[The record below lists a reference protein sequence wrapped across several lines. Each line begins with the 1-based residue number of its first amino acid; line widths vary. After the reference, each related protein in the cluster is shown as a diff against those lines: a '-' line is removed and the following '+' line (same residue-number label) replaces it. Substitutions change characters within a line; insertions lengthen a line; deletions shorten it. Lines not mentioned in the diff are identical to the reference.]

1 MENATIGYKGMSSV
15 PSEYLCDDG
24 DMKLAVDAEMRDG
37 SYHATK
43 VPKDSCFHVDGF
55 YPKFY
60 HEPSDGKK
68 YLIGLRHDEEDKW
81 VLAAYDKDGEKVEI
95 ENAPEA
101 GEEGAFANFCAMG
114 NFVNFTLDGMVSYSL
129 YSEGAYKYI
138 GNLPPMLDFHFSV
151 VRRYEPDMGLHT
163 KFDDGTVYRIPG
175 PEYVNHNMVS
185 VRAKNLWTSY
195 KNGSSLRD
203 WADRSELGNICDF
216 QSDDEVK
223 KKEDAIFGAWNSAKA
238 YLLKKGYL
246 TSAVL
251 LRYAYRLY
259 DGSIIMPSN
268 PILMFP
274 PDLRPV
280 LFYKYWEKHNRLTE
294 SVDEDLTIYFEAYRI
309 FAKLVDFD
317 AKKFGSWATLIRSVD
332 FFISPQINNIEG
344 DVLDYYFLDG
354 SERIEGTDYSRS
366 AITSFKKRDYKK
378 ELENITSF
386 HLVSSFDFNELSNR
400 FIFRPAQYPCTSFNR
415 ILPDDLSNY
424 IQNERLEES
433 IYSNSNMYAR
443 TITSYNS
450 RMIASSIG
458 RRVCTE
464 WNLNDLDFYYERSR
478 PKDFA
483 LYGVTEE
490 DRKINGEFLYDI
502 AKPDT
507 EYKNIV
513 SKESDLSFILS
524 DTVDAYDVILKV
536 KDKGFSMY
544 LSLGESHVSLPKYIF
559 LTDTSV
565 TGIIAASFQ
574 NDSKVFMSKSMDR
587 GYMLNW
593 VYNIGGEYKS
603 TSEPTELISDA
614 FIYYKNLV
622 KETDVLNPFIFKDG
636 NSCECGKES
645 VMAVASMSAPTSQ
658 GQFGQYPLFA
668 FCTDGIYAIGIGSDG
683 TIQNCSPYSTDIL
696 AGEDALANVC
706 RDIVFASKAGVMSI
720 GEEGRSL
727 LLPAIK
733 EELYGY
739 DNERQKTFVSKVLTD
754 MGVPLPDTTNVYTYI
769 TSGVR
774 MAYDYQHGRVI
785 LYNPNYGYSYVLD
798 AQSKSWS
805 IMTKQF
811 KDNLNPVAE
820 CLMVAPD
827 GQTLHDYSTD
837 EVVEKHG
844 AFLMT
849 RPFKMEQANVM
860 KTIYSIIQ
868 RGNLRSKDAVQQA
881 LYGSRDMVN
890 WVPIW
895 SSKDIYLR
903 GFRGT
908 GYKYFRMALFLPEMT
923 QNDGLDGATISYMP
937 RETDQ
942 QR

>member
-15 PSEYLCDDG
+15 PSDYLCEDG

-68 YLIGLRHDEEDKW
+68 YFIGLRNDEEGKW

-101 GEEGAFANFCAMG
+101 GEEGAFGNFCAMG
-114 NFVNFTLDGMVSYSL
+114 NLVCFTLDKKIVSLQYKN
-129 YSEGAYKYI
+129 YYYKYI
-138 GNLPPMLDFHFSV
+138 DILKKPIGIKFGAKLESYKQLGDEDSTSYLYEPGRKKVSYTGNLNPASVPYEYRFNEFYCPTVFTEDNLKADDSVFAAFNTAVKENLSACKFMFPILLKYAVKLYSGEYINISPPILLFPYPDNTKITFNNGDVHVVYDSYSIYYSLTDEALELIDKLRSLDNLVESIDVFITPQIYDIRTDHV
-151 VRRYEPDMGLHT
+151 VKNTFTTTSWDSIQFIKTKGFYELYKQSNFYLIKSFTLEDFGKT
-163 KFDDGTVYRIPG
+163 ESYEDGTVYFPMLFTGGEDEIKLTTI
-175 PEYVNHNMVS
+175 EQQTLLT
-185 VRAKNLWTSY
+185 A
-195 KNGSSLRD
+195 SS
-203 WADRSELGNICDF
+203 
-216 QSDDEVK
+216 
-223 KKEDAIFGAWNSAKA
+223 
-238 YLLKKGYL
+238 
-246 TSAVL
+246 
-251 LRYAYRLY
+251 
-259 DGSIIMPSN
+259 
-268 PILMFP
+268 
-274 PDLRPV
+274 
-280 LFYKYWEKHNRLTE
+280 
-294 SVDEDLTIYFEAYRI
+294 
-309 FAKLVDFD
+309 
-317 AKKFGSWATLIRSVD
+317 
-332 FFISPQINNIEG
+332 
-344 DVLDYYFLDG
+344 
-354 SERIEGTDYSRS
+354 
-366 AITSFKKRDYKK
+366 
-378 ELENITSF
+378 
-386 HLVSSFDFNELSNR
+386 
-400 FIFRPAQYPCTSFNR
+400 
-415 ILPDDLSNY
+415 
-424 IQNERLEES
+424 
-433 IYSNSNMYAR
+433 YSNSDMYADN
-443 TITSYNS
+443 ISVYNS
-450 RMIASSIG
+450 RLLSSNVQKGNIALWPIDILCPPILGYGNKTQELLDREVGQEPIKFLRSNTY
-458 RRVCTE
+458 C
-464 WNLNDLDFYYERSR
+464 NLAPYGKVAVEVNSQNTTDAVTDYQDFYL
-478 PKDFA
+478 P
-483 LYGVTEE
+483 LYFEYPVNGYGAFYFSSYQSGGKSVKKIKLHKSQYNTSAYYFYPSKAVMEGYGYIESVQSMPEE
-490 DRKINGEFLYDI
+490 NS
-502 AKPDT
+502 
-507 EYKNIV
+507 N
-513 SKESDLSFILS
+513 
-524 DTVDAYDVILKV
+524 
-536 KDKGFSMY
+536 
-544 LSLGESHVSLPKYIF
+544 
-559 LTDTSV
+559 
-565 TGIIAASFQ
+565 
-574 NDSKVFMSKSMDR
+574 
-587 GYMLNW
+587 
-593 VYNIGGEYKS
+593 
-603 TSEPTELISDA
+603 PTN
-614 FIYYKNLV
+614 YKNLV
-622 KETDVLNPFIFKDG
+622 KASDVNDPFTFKDG
-636 NSCECGKES
+636 NSCECGKGS

-696 AGEDALANVC
+696 AGEDALANVG

-727 LLPAIK
+727 LFPAIK

-774 MAYDYQHGRVI
+774 MSYDYQHGRVI
-785 LYNPNYGYSYVLD
+785 LYNPNYGYCYVMD
-798 AQSKSWS
+798 TQSKSWS

-837 EVVEKHG
+837 EVVEEHG

-890 WVPIW
+890 WIPIW

-937 RETDQ
+937 RETDR

>member
-15 PSEYLCDDG
+15 PSDYLCEDG

-68 YLIGLRHDEEDKW
+68 YFIGLRHDGDKW

-101 GEEGAFANFCAMG
+101 DEEGTFGNFCAMG
-114 NFVNFTLDGMVSYSL
+114 NLVCFTLDKKIVSLQYKNF
-129 YSEGAYKYI
+129 YYKYI
-138 GNLPPMLDFHFSV
+138 DILKKPIGIKFGAKLEYYNDGDRKVSSPTKGKYVFIDQLKNLSFAKLTGEFKNNLYYCPTSFTDDNLKSEDKVFSV
-151 VRRYEPDMGLHT
+151 FNTELAQNLSTCKFMFPVILKYAVKLYSGEYINVSPPILIFPFRDNTGL
-163 KFDDGTVYRIPG
+163 
-175 PEYVNHNMVS
+175 YVNRYSTEASTLTSVWLSYDAYSIYYSVS
-185 VRAKNLWTSY
+185 DKYISAIQELNS
-195 KNGSSLRD
+195 
-203 WADRSELGNICDF
+203 LGNIVESIDIFITKQICDIRTDHVV
-216 QSDDEVK
+216 SYEYSRL
-223 KKEDAIFGAWNSAKA
+223 DAIIDGVNKYWTINYPRFIKNNSYDQLYKQSNF
-238 YLLKKGYL
+238 YLIKSIKLNEFTESYENGNTYFPLLKVDGNDEIILSSLEQQK
-246 TSAVL
+246 VL
-251 LRYAYRLY
+251 SFSSYSNTYIYAENLNMYNSRLLAINVY
-259 DGSIIMPSN
+259 SN
-268 PILMFP
+268 NADIWPIDILCP
-274 PDLRPV
+274 PV
-280 LFYKYWEKHNRLTE
+280 L
-294 SVDEDLTIYFEAYRI
+294 
-309 FAKLVDFD
+309 
-317 AKKFGSWATLIRSVD
+317 KFGDDNTEIT
-332 FFISPQINNIEG
+332 EE
-344 DVLDYYFLDG
+344 
-354 SERIEGTDYSRS
+354 SERIPSRFLRKNIYVESDGYRKIALSISNNTNNTNCVLHNAGLYIPLYFEYPCDGYGVFYYVAKGRGTGCIALNRSNLRS
-366 AITSFKKRDYKK
+366 ASYYFFGSKGLMADGILNAEENDIPRK
-378 ELENITSF
+378 EYLFVKHPNLIKA
-386 HLVSSFDFNELSNR
+386 SN
-400 FIFRPAQYPCTSFNR
+400 
-415 ILPDDLSNY
+415 
-424 IQNERLEES
+424 
-433 IYSNSNMYAR
+433 
-443 TITSYNS
+443 
-450 RMIASSIG
+450 
-458 RRVCTE
+458 V
-464 WNLNDLDFYYERSR
+464 ND
-478 PKDFA
+478 
-483 LYGVTEE
+483 
-490 DRKINGEFLYDI
+490 
-502 AKPDT
+502 
-507 EYKNIV
+507 
-513 SKESDLSFILS
+513 
-524 DTVDAYDVILKV
+524 
-536 KDKGFSMY
+536 
-544 LSLGESHVSLPKYIF
+544 
-559 LTDTSV
+559 
-565 TGIIAASFQ
+565 
-574 NDSKVFMSKSMDR
+574 
-587 GYMLNW
+587 
-593 VYNIGGEYKS
+593 
-603 TSEPTELISDA
+603 
-614 FIYYKNLV
+614 
-622 KETDVLNPFIFKDG
+622 PFTFKDG
-636 NSCECGKES
+636 NSCECGKGS

-683 TIQNCSPYSTDIL
+683 TIQNCSPYSMDIL
-696 AGEDALANVC
+696 AGEEALANVG

-769 TSGVR
+769 TNGVR

-849 RPFKMEQANVM
+849 RPFKMDAANVM
-860 KTIYSIIQ
+860 KTIHSLIQ

-881 LYGSRDMVN
+881 LYGSRDLVN
-890 WVPIW
+890 WMPVW

-908 GYKYFRMALFLPEMT
+908 GYKYFRLLVFLPEMT
-923 QNDGLDGATISYMP
+923 QNDGIDGATISYLP

>member
-15 PSEYLCDDG
+15 PSDYLCEDG
-24 DMKLAVDAEMRDG
+24 DMKLAVDAEVRDG
-37 SYHATK
+37 SYHATR
-43 VPKDSCFHVDGF
+43 VPKDECFHVDGF

-68 YLIGLRHDEEDKW
+68 YFIGLRNDEEDKW
-81 VLAAYDKDGEKVEI
+81 VLAAYDKDGVKVEI

-101 GEEGAFANFCAMG
+101 GEEGAFGNFCAMG
-114 NFVNFTLDGMVSYSL
+114 NFVNFTLNGMVSYSL
-129 YSEGAYKYI
+129 YSEGVYKYV
-138 GNLPPMLDFHFSV
+138 GHLPPMLDFHFTI
-151 VRRYEPDMGLHT
+151 VRRYEPDMGLHSQY
-163 KFDDGTVYRIPG
+163 DDGKVYKIPG

-185 VRAKNLWTSY
+185 VRARNLWTGF
-195 KNGSSLRD
+195 KNGSTLRD
-203 WADRSELGNICDF
+203 YADRSELGNIVDM
-216 QSDDEVK
+216 QADEDVK
-223 KKEDAIFGAWNSAKA
+223 KKEDAIFGAWNTAKA
-238 YLLKKGYL
+238 YLIKKGYL

-280 LFYKYWEKHNRLTE
+280 LFYKYWEKHSRLTE
-294 SVDEDLTIYFEAYRI
+294 NVDEDLVIYFEAYRI
-309 FAKLVDFD
+309 FAKLIDFD
-317 AKKFGSWATLIRSVD
+317 AEEFGSWASLIRSVD

-344 DVLDYYFLDG
+344 DELDYYFLDG
-354 SERIEGTDYSRS
+354 SQKIEDTDYSRS

-386 HLVSSFDFNELSNR
+386 YLVSSFDFNELSSR
-400 FIFRPAQYPCTSFNR
+400 FVFRPSQWPCTSFNR

-433 IYSNSNMYAR
+433 IYSNSNIYAKGLV
-443 TITSYNS
+443 SYNS
-450 RMIASSIG
+450 RLIASSIG
-458 RRVCTE
+458 RRVGTG
-464 WNLNDLDFYYERSR
+464 WNLNDIDFLYETSR
-478 PKDFA
+478 PSDFA
-483 LYGVTEE
+483 LYGFTDE
-490 DRKINGEFLYDI
+490 DYKIKGEFRYNVNSVNS
-502 AKPDT
+502 
-507 EYKNIV
+507 YKNIV
-513 SKESDLSFILS
+513 SKESDLSFSMS
-524 DTVDAYDVILKV
+524 DDVTAYNIILKV
-536 KDKGFSMY
+536 KDKGVSMF
-544 LSLGESHVSLPKYIF
+544 LNLNKSFLTIPKYIF
-559 LTDTSV
+559 LTDTSI
-565 TGIIAASFQ
+565 TDLIIASYKDGGKDF
-574 NDSKVFMSKSMDR
+574 KIKSMDR

-593 VYNIGGEYKS
+593 VYNIGGELQP
-603 TSEPTELISDA
+603 TTEPTDA
-614 FIYYKNLV
+614 VNEVFIFYHNLV
-622 KETDVLNPFIFKDG
+622 KATDVLNPFTFKDG
-636 NSCECGKES
+636 NSCECGKGS
-645 VMAVASMSAPTSQ
+645 VMAVASMSSPTSQ

-696 AGEDALANVC
+696 AGEEALANVG

-769 TSGVR
+769 TNGVR

-811 KDNLNPVAE
+811 KDHLNPVAE

-827 GQTLHDYSTD
+827 GQTLFDYSTD

-849 RPFKMEQANVM
+849 RPFKMEAANVF
-860 KTIYSIIQ
+860 KTIHSLIQ

-881 LYGSRDMVN
+881 LYGSRDLVN

-908 GYKYFRMALFLPEMT
+908 GYKYFRLLVFLPEMT
-923 QNDGLDGATISYMP
+923 QNDSIDGATISYLP